1 MTDESANI
9 SAKTRARALE
19 PINKHGYMDGAA
31 DGQNA
36 AFQTS
41 FNIGYEQGFSFGIE
55 LGFNETLAQYQN
67 EPPVMAVMN
76 LQDPRRI
83 NCQMCIT
90 GSGAQEN
97 IVNLYNAQKE
107 KNDLY
112 LSNKQSSKVT

>member
-1 MTDESANI
+1 MADESANI

-19 PINKHGYMDGAA
+19 PINKLGYMDGGA

-41 FNIGYEQGFSFGIE
+41 FNTGYEQGFKFGME
-55 LGFNETLAQYQN
+55 LGFNETLAQYKN
-67 EPPVMAVMN
+67 ELPMTT
-76 LQDPRRI
+76 LEDPRRI

-90 GSGAQEN
+90 GSVAQEN
-97 IVNLYNAQKE
+97 IVNLYNTQKE

-112 LSNKQSSKVT
+112 LSNKDT

>member
-1 MTDESANI
+1 MTDESVNI

-19 PINKHGYMDGAA
+19 PINKLGYMDGAA
-31 DGQNA
+31 DGQDA

-41 FNIGYEQGFSFGIE
+41 FNIGYEQGFNFGVEIA
-55 LGFNETLAQYQN
+55 FNQALAQYKN
-67 EPPVMAVMN
+67 EPVMN
-76 LQDPRRI
+76 LQDPRWI

-112 LSNKQSSKVT
+112 LNNTKSNNVT

>member
-1 MTDESANI
+1 MTDESVNI

-41 FNIGYEQGFSFGIE
+41 FNIGYEQGFNFGTE

-67 EPPVMAVMN
+67 EPPVLN

-112 LSNKQSSKVT
+112 LSKQSNKGE